1 MVADTVWA
9 LAAMGGIS
17 LVFAR
22 FPWLDR
28 TLGVAG
34 GVYLLYV
41 AVKTW
46 RAARQELGD
55 DEPSGRVGRGAF
67 TNGALTNLMNPKSVV
82 FFGSIFAAAL
92 PPGTPVAV
100 RLGAVGVVAVNALW
114 WHLALGF
121 VFSLPRAHRLYA
133 PLKPVVDRTTA
144 GVMGVFGAVL
154 LSEAR

>member
-1 MVADTVWA
+1 MVADIVWA

-22 FPWLDR
+22 FPWLHR

-34 GVYLLYV
+34 GAYLLYL

-46 RAARQELGD
+46 RAARHELAG
-55 DEPSGRVGRGAF
+55 EPCLHPGRSSFAS
-67 TNGALTNLMNPKSVV
+67 GALTNLTNPKSVV

-92 PPGTPVAV
+92 PPGTPIAV
-100 RLGAVGVVAVNALW
+100 RLGAVAVVACNALW

-121 VFSLPRAHRLYA
+121 VFSLPRAHQAYA
-133 PLKPVVDRTTA
+133 PLKPLIDRITA
-144 GVMGVFGAVL
+144 SVMGCFGAVL
-154 LSEAR
+154 LGEAR